1 MITIIIGYRIFFS
14 RQRQLAV
21 SFICRLPTDYF
32 QLSMIRIEDVI
43 EKVERNRPEP
53 DIDLIRRAYLFSALH
68 HRGQKRASGEPYLV
82 HPLEVA
88 DILADMRLDEISV
101 STGLLHDVVEDT
113 LVDLDTI
120 REYFGDEVTRLVD
133 GLTKIA
139 HISNLSKEKQQAENV
154 RKMVLAM
161 ITDVRVVLIKLADR
175 LHNMRTMQFLKPEKR
190 ARISQE
196 TLDIYAPIAHRLGM
210 GKVRSELEDL
220 SFQNLYPEEYK
231 KLSNEVEERRSEL
244 EATLE
249 KITELIKQK
258 LTENDVP
265 FVEVEG
271 RVKRLYSL
279 WKKLKKRKLTIEEVY
294 DLIAAR
300 IITPNDKKN
309 CYLALSVIHDI
320 WTPVPERFKDW
331 IGNPRDNLYQ
341 SLHTSVIGDNG
352 LSFEVQIRTEEMH
365 QVAEEGVA
373 AHWKYK
379 ESKPGKREEDA
390 SLDELRKTVEKLLLP
405 LVESTRETED
415 SEDFIESLKL
425 DLYPKDVYAF
435 TPRGKIIQLPRGAT
449 PIDFAY
455 AIHSEVGDNCT
466 GAKIKGRIVPLRT
479 ELQNGDV
486 VEVLTT
492 PNSKPSR
499 DWLNSVVTSKARNRI
514 RHWIA
519 EQQRVESIEIGRK
532 LLEKEV
538 DKFRLSPKKLIA
550 NDDEMKRIANEYGLG
565 RGEDLLASIGYG
577 KTLPRNVLAKFLG
590 AEKFAELD
598 PEKKKETR
606 LESSVKAVKKFIG
619 LGEDAIIVKGVDNLL
634 TNRAH
639 CCNPLRGEEIVGYI
653 SLGKGI
659 VVHNKRC
666 KNLQQLMVNRERII
680 DVEWAKGDGKEIQSV
695 RLLATTENRT
705 GMLAGITNAIADIKT
720 GIRDARAEV
729 SKNDRGLIEV
739 TIEVFDKK
747 HLDKVIT
754 SVEQVPGV
762 IAVERVNF

>member
-1 MITIIIGYRIFFS
+1 
-14 RQRQLAV
+14 
-21 SFICRLPTDYF
+21 
-32 QLSMIRIEDVI
+32 MIRIEDII
-43 EKVERNRPEP
+43 EKVERNRPSA

-88 DILADMRLDEISV
+88 DILANMRLDEVSV

-113 LVDLDTI
+113 LVDIDTI
-120 REYFGDEVTRLVD
+120 RSYFGDEITLLVD

-139 HISNLSKEKQQAENV
+139 HISDLSREKQQAENL

-175 LHNMRTMQFLKPEKR
+175 LHNMRTMQYLKPDKR

-210 GKVRSELEDL
+210 GKMRSELEDL
-220 SFQNLYPEEYK
+220 AFQNLYPDEYK
-231 KLSNEVEERRSEL
+231 RLAKEVDARRPEL
-244 EATLE
+244 EAALE
-249 KITELIKQK
+249 KIRSTITARLK
-258 LTENDVP
+258 ENSVP
-265 FVEVEG
+265 FVEIQG

-279 WKKLKKRKLTIEEVY
+279 WKKLRKQKIMIEQVY

-300 IITPNDKKN
+300 VITTDDKKN

-331 IGNPRDNLYQ
+331 IAIPRDNLYR
-341 SLHTSVIGDNG
+341 SLHTSVIGDG
-352 LSFEVQIRTEEMH
+352 GIPFEVQIRTEEMH

-379 ESKPGKREEDA
+379 EAALGSHEDDE
-390 SLDELRKTVEKLLLP
+390 SLDELRKTVERLLLP
-405 LVESTRETED
+405 LVETTETNQD

-425 DLYPKDVYAF
+425 DLFPKDVYAF
-435 TPRGKIIQLPRGAT
+435 TPMGKVIQLPRGST

-455 AIHSEVGDNCT
+455 AVHSQVGDNCT
-466 GAKIKGRIVPLRT
+466 GAKINGRIVPIKT

-486 VEVLTT
+486 VEILTT
-492 PNSKPSR
+492 ANSKPSR
-499 DWLNSVVTSKARNRI
+499 DWLNYVATSKAKSRI
-514 RHWIA
+514 RHYIA
-519 EQQRVESIEIGRK
+519 EQQRADSIDIGRR
-532 LLEKEV
+532 LLEKEAQ
-538 DKFRLSPKKLIA
+538 KFRLSPKKFLN
-550 NDDEMKRIANEYGLG
+550 NDAEMKRIANEYGLG
-565 RGEDLLASIGYG
+565 RPEDLLASIGYG

-590 AEKFAELD
+590 TEKFDELD
-598 PEKKKETR
+598 PEKKQESR
-606 LESSVKAVKKFIG
+606 LANGMKTVRKLIG

-634 TNRAH
+634 TTRAR
-639 CCNPLRGEEIVGYI
+639 CCNPLRGEDIIGYI

-666 KNLQQLMVNRERII
+666 KNVTQLMITRDRIV
-680 DVEWAKGDGKEIQSV
+680 DVEWAKSDQKEIQSV
-695 RLLATTENRT
+695 RLLALTENRT
-705 GMLAGITNAIADIKT
+705 GMLAGITNAIAEIKT
-720 GIRDARAEV
+720 GIRDASANV
-729 SKNDRGLIEV
+729 SRDDKGFIEV
-739 TIEVFDKK
+739 TVEVFDKK

-754 SVEQVPGV
+754 SIEHVPGV
-762 IAVERVNF
+762 ISVERVNT

>member
-1 MITIIIGYRIFFS
+1 M
-14 RQRQLAV
+14 
-21 SFICRLPTDYF
+21 
-32 QLSMIRIEDVI
+32 SMIRIEDVI
-43 EKVERNRPEP
+43 EKVEKNRPEP

-88 DILADMRLDEISV
+88 DILAEMRLDEMSV

-120 REYFGDEVTRLVD
+120 REYFGDEITRLVD

-231 KLSNEVEERRSEL
+231 KLSKEVEARRPEL
-244 EATLE
+244 EAMLE
-249 KITELIKQK
+249 KITDLIKEK
-258 LTENDVP
+258 LRENDVP
-265 FVEVEG
+265 FVAVEG
-271 RVKRLYSL
+271 RVKRLFSL

-300 IITPNDKKN
+300 IITPNNKKN
-309 CYLALSVIHDI
+309 CYVALSVVHDI

-341 SLHTSVIGDNG
+341 SLHTSVISPTGQ
-352 LSFEVQIRTEEMH
+352 SFEVQIRTEEMH
-365 QVAEEGVA
+365 HIAEEGVA

-379 ESKPGKREEDA
+379 ESKLGKQEEDE

-405 LVESTRETED
+405 LVETTETTGD

-435 TPRGKIIQLPRGAT
+435 TPMGKIIQLPRGST

-479 ELQNGDV
+479 QLQNGDV
-486 VEVLTT
+486 VEILTV

-499 DWLNSVVTSKARNRI
+499 DWLNYVVTSKARNRI
-514 RHWIA
+514 RHWIS

-532 LLEKEV
+532 LLEKEA
-538 DKFRLSPKKLIA
+538 DKFRLSPKKLLN

-565 RGEDLLASIGYG
+565 RPEDLLASIGYG

-606 LESSVKAVKKFIG
+606 LESGMKAVKKFIG

-634 TNRAH
+634 TTRAR
-639 CCNPLRGEEIVGYI
+639 CCNPLRGEEIIGYI

-666 KNLQQLMVNRERII
+666 KNVQQLMVNKERII
-680 DVEWAKGDGKEIQSV
+680 DVEWAKGDGQEIQSV

-705 GMLAGITNAIADIKT
+705 GMLAGITNAIAEIKT
-720 GIRDARAEV
+720 GIRDARAEI

-762 IAVERVNF
+762 IAVERVNS

>member
-1 MITIIIGYRIFFS
+1 
-14 RQRQLAV
+14 
-21 SFICRLPTDYF
+21 
-32 QLSMIRIEDVI
+32 MIRIEDVI
-43 EKVERNRPEP
+43 AKVEANRPDP

-88 DILADMRLDEISV
+88 EILADMRLDETSV

-120 REYFGDEVTRLVD
+120 RSYFGDEITQLVD

-139 HISNLSKEKQQAENV
+139 HISNLSKERQQAENV

-210 GKVRSELEDL
+210 GKMRSELEDL

-231 KLSNEVEERRSEL
+231 RLAKDVDARRPEL
-244 EATLE
+244 EGILE
-249 KITELIKQK
+249 KIRETIREK
-258 LTENDVP
+258 LTENEVP
-265 FVEVEG
+265 FVSVEG

-279 WKKLKKRKLTIEEVY
+279 WKKLKRQKITIEQVY

-300 IITPNDKKN
+300 IITQNDRKY
-309 CYLALSVIHDI
+309 CYLSLSVVHDI

-331 IGNPRDNLYQ
+331 IAIPRDNLYQ
-341 SLHTSVIGDNG
+341 SLHTSVIGDG
-352 LSFEVQIRTEEMH
+352 GQAFEVQIRTEEMH
-365 QVAEEGVA
+365 HVAEEGVA

-379 ESKPGKREEDA
+379 ERKLGSQEGDD

-405 LVESTRETED
+405 LVEDGKDTED

-425 DLYPKDVYAF
+425 DLFPKDVYAF
-435 TPRGKIIQLPRGAT
+435 TPMGKVIQLPRGST

-455 AIHSEVGDNCT
+455 AIHSEVGDTCT
-466 GAKIKGRIVPLRT
+466 GAKINGRIVPLRT
-479 ELQNGDV
+479 EIQNGDV
-486 VEVLTT
+486 IEILTT
-492 PNSKPSR
+492 ANSKPSR
-499 DWLNSVVTSKARNRI
+499 DWLNYVVTAKARNRV
-514 RHWIA
+514 RHWIS
-519 EQQRVESIEIGRK
+519 EQQRVESIDIGRK
-532 LLEKEV
+532 LLEKESDRFQV
-538 DKFRLSPKKLIA
+538 SAKKLIN
-550 NDDEMKRIANEYGLG
+550 NDAEMKRIANEYGLG
-565 RGEDLLASIGYG
+565 RPDDLLASIGYG
-577 KTLPRNVLAKFLG
+577 KTLPRNVLSKYLG

-598 PEKKKETR
+598 PEKRKETR
-606 LESSVKAVKKFIG
+606 IESGMKAVKKFIG

-634 TNRAH
+634 TTRAR
-639 CCNPLRGEEIVGYI
+639 CCNPLRGEDIVGYI

-666 KNLQQLMVNRERII
+666 KNVAQLMVNRDRIV
-680 DVEWAKGDGKEIQSV
+680 DVEWAKSDDKEVQSV
-695 RLLATTENRT
+695 RIMVTTENRT
-705 GMLAGITNAIADIKT
+705 GMLASITNAIAEIKT
-720 GIRDARAEV
+720 GIRDARANV
-729 SKNDRGLIEV
+729 SRDDRGLIEV
-739 TIEVFDKK
+739 TVEVFDKK
-747 HLDKVIT
+747 HLDRVVSAI
-754 SVEQVPGV
+754 QQLPGV
-762 IAVERVNF
+762 IAVERVNA

>member
-1 MITIIIGYRIFFS
+1 
-14 RQRQLAV
+14 
-21 SFICRLPTDYF
+21 
-32 QLSMIRIEDVI
+32 MIRIEDVI
-43 EKVERNRPEP
+43 EKVERNRPDP
-53 DIDLIRRAYLFSALH
+53 NVDLIRRAYLFSAMH
-68 HRGQKRASGEPYLV
+68 HRGQKRASGEPYLI

-88 DILADMRLDEISV
+88 DILADMRLDETSV

-120 REYFGDEVTRLVD
+120 REYFGDEITRLVD

-139 HISNLSKEKQQAENV
+139 HISNLSKEKQQGENV

-175 LHNMRTMQFLKPEKR
+175 LHNMRTMSFLKPEKR
-190 ARISQE
+190 VRISQE

-210 GKVRSELEDL
+210 GKLRSELEDL
-220 SFQNLYPEEYK
+220 AFQNIYPEEYK
-231 KLSNEVEERRSEL
+231 HLSKEVESRRPEL
-244 EATLE
+244 EAMIE
-249 KITELIKQK
+249 KITGTIKEK
-258 LTENDVP
+258 LAENDVP
-265 FVEVEG
+265 FIEVQG

-294 DLIAAR
+294 DLVAAR
-300 IITPNDKKN
+300 IVTPNDKKN

-331 IGNPRDNLYQ
+331 IGNPRDNLYR
-341 SLHTSVIGDNG
+341 SLHTSVISDNG
-352 LSFEVQIRTEEMH
+352 QSFEVQIRTEEMH
-365 QVAEEGVA
+365 HIAEEGVA

-379 ESKPGKREEDA
+379 ENKIGKREDDA
-390 SLDELRKTVEKLLLP
+390 SLDDLRKTVEKLLLP
-405 LVESTRETED
+405 LVETTRENED
-415 SEDFIESLKL
+415 SEEFIESLKL

-435 TPRGKIIQLPRGAT
+435 TPMGKIFQLPRGST

-466 GAKIKGRIVPLRT
+466 GAKVKGRIVPLRT

-486 VEVLTT
+486 VEILIT

-499 DWLNSVVTSKARNRI
+499 DWLNHVVTSKARNRI

-519 EQQRVESIEIGRK
+519 DQQRAESIEMGRK
-532 LLEKEV
+532 LLEKEA
-538 DKFRLSPKKLIA
+538 DKFRLSPKKLIT

-565 RGEDLLASIGYG
+565 RAEDLLASVGYG
-577 KTLPRNVLAKFLG
+577 KTLPRNILAKFLG

-606 LESSVKAVKKFIG
+606 LESGVKAVKKFIG

-634 TNRAH
+634 TSRAR

-666 KNLQQLMVNRERII
+666 KNVQQLMVNRERIV
-680 DVEWAKGDGKEIQSV
+680 DVEWAKGDEKQIQSV

-705 GMLAGITNAIADIKT
+705 GMLAGITNAIAEIKT

-729 SKNDRGLIEV
+729 SKQDRGLIEV

-747 HLDKVIT
+747 HLDRVVT
-754 SVEQVPGV
+754 SIRQVPGV

>member
-1 MITIIIGYRIFFS
+1 
-14 RQRQLAV
+14 
-21 SFICRLPTDYF
+21 
-32 QLSMIRIEDVI
+32 MIRIEDVI
-43 EKVERNRPEP
+43 EKVEKNRP
-53 DIDLIRRAYLFSALH
+53 DSNIDLIRRAYLFSALH
-68 HRGQKRASGEPYLV
+68 HKGQKRASGEPYLI

-88 DILADMRLDEISV
+88 EILAEMRLDEVSV

-120 REYFGDEVTRLVD
+120 KEYFGEEITRLVD

-210 GKVRSELEDL
+210 GKLRGELEDL
-220 SFQNLYPEEYK
+220 SFQNIYPEDYK
-231 KLSNEVEERRSEL
+231 RLSEEVEIRRPEL
-244 EATLE
+244 EETLE
-249 KITELIKQK
+249 KIKNTIVEN
-258 LTENDVP
+258 LTANEVP
-265 FVEVEG
+265 FVEVQS
-271 RVKRLYSL
+271 RVKRLFSL
-279 WKKLKKRKLTIEEVY
+279 WKKLKKRKLTIDQVY
-294 DLIAAR
+294 DLIAVR

-320 WTPVPERFKDW
+320 WTPVQERFKDW
-331 IGNPRDNLYQ
+331 IAIPRDNLYK
-341 SLHTSVIGDNG
+341 SLHTSVIGENG
-352 LSFEVQIRTEEMH
+352 QSFEVQIRTQEMH
-365 QVAEEGVA
+365 QIAEEGVA

-379 ESKPGKREEDA
+379 ESKLGRREEDE

-405 LVESTRETED
+405 LVETTEETQD

-435 TPRGKIIQLPRGAT
+435 TPMGKVIQLPRGAT
-449 PIDFAY
+449 PLDFAY
-455 AIHSEVGDNCT
+455 AIHSEVGDTCT

-486 VEVLTT
+486 IEILTT

-499 DWLNSVVTSKARNRI
+499 DWLNYVVTSRARNRI
-514 RHWIA
+514 KHWIS
-519 EQQRVESIEIGRK
+519 EQQRTESIDFGRK
-532 LLEKEV
+532 LLEKEAE
-538 DKFRLSPKKLIA
+538 KFRFAPKKLLN
-550 NDDEMKRIANEYGLG
+550 NDEEMKRIANEYGLG
-565 RGEDLLASIGYG
+565 RPEDLLASIGYG
-577 KTLPRNVLAKFLG
+577 KSLPRNIISKFLG

-619 LGEDAIIVKGVDNLL
+619 LSEDAIIVKGIDNLL
-634 TNRAH
+634 TTRAR
-639 CCNPLRGEEIVGYI
+639 CCNPLPGERIIGYI

-659 VVHNKRC
+659 VVHNKA
-666 KNLQQLMVNRERII
+666 
-680 DVEWAKGDGKEIQSV
+680 AKMS
-695 RLLATTENRT
+695 N
-705 GMLAGITNAIADIKT
+705 
-720 GIRDARAEV
+720 
-729 SKNDRGLIEV
+729 S
-739 TIEVFDKK
+739 
-747 HLDKVIT
+747 
-754 SVEQVPGV
+754 
-762 IAVERVNF
+762 

>member
-1 MITIIIGYRIFFS
+1 
-14 RQRQLAV
+14 
-21 SFICRLPTDYF
+21 
-32 QLSMIRIEDVI
+32 MIRIEDVI
-43 EKVERNRPEP
+43 EKVEKNRPEP
-53 DIDLIRRAYLFSALH
+53 DIDVIRRAYLFSALH

-82 HPLEVA
+82 HPLAVA
-88 DILADMRLDEISV
+88 DMLAEMRLDEVSV

-113 LVDLDTI
+113 LVDLDTL
-120 REYFGDEVTRLVD
+120 RTYFGDEITHLVD

-139 HISNLSKEKQQAENV
+139 HISNLSREKQQAENV

-210 GKVRSELEDL
+210 GKMRSELEDL

-231 KLSNEVEERRSEL
+231 RLSKEVEIRRPEL
-244 EATLE
+244 EATLD
-249 KITELIKQK
+249 KITKTIEERLA
-258 LTENDVP
+258 ENDVP
-265 FVEVEG
+265 FVQIQG

-279 WKKLKKRKLTIEEVY
+279 WKKLKKQKITIDRVY

-300 IITPNDKKN
+300 VITPSDKKN
-309 CYLALSVIHDI
+309 CYLALSVVHDI

-341 SLHTSVIGDNG
+341 SLHTSVIGDG
-352 LSFEVQIRTEEMH
+352 GQSFEVQIRTEEMH
-365 QVAEEGVA
+365 QIAEEGVA

-379 ESKPGKREEDA
+379 EKKLGKREEDE

-405 LVESTRETED
+405 LVETTNETED

-435 TPRGKIIQLPRGAT
+435 TPMGKVIQLPRGST

-455 AIHSEVGDNCT
+455 AIHSEVGDTCT
-466 GAKIKGRIVPLRT
+466 GAKINGRIATLKS

-486 VEVLTT
+486 VEILTT
-492 PNSKPSR
+492 ANSKPSR
-499 DWLNSVVTSKARNRI
+499 DWLNYVVTSRARNRI

-519 EQQRVESIEIGRK
+519 DQQRVESIEIGRK
-532 LLEKEV
+532 LLEKEA
-538 DKFRLSPKKLIA
+538 DKFRVPPKKLIN

-565 RGEDLLASIGYG
+565 RPEDLLASIGYG
-577 KTLPRNVLAKFLG
+577 KTLPRNVLGKYLG

-598 PEKKKETR
+598 PDKRKETR
-606 LESSVKAVKKFIG
+606 LESGMKAVKKFIG
-619 LGEDAIIVKGVDNLL
+619 LGEDAIIVQGVDNLL
-634 TNRAH
+634 TARAR
-639 CCNPLRGEEIVGYI
+639 CCNPLRGEPIIGYI

-659 VVHNKRC
+659 VVHNKNC
-666 KNLQQLMVNRERII
+666 KNVKQLMINRDRVVE
-680 DVEWAKGDGKEIQSV
+680 VEWAKSDKKEIQSV
-695 RLLATTENRT
+695 KILATTENRT
-705 GMLAGITNAIADIKT
+705 GMLAGITNAIAEIKT
-720 GIRDARAEV
+720 GIRDARAEI
-729 SKNDRGLIEV
+729 SRNDQGLIEV
-739 TIEVFDKK
+739 TVEVFDKK
-747 HLDKVIT
+747 HLDRVVT
-754 SVEQVPGV
+754 SIEKVPGV
-762 IAVERVNF
+762 IAVERVNSN